1 MKSFPRSRVKGE
13 TVREAV
19 AGILLSEI
27 KDPRV
32 ELVTVTSVEV
42 SPDLRHANVFVTAHG
57 GEERYAEVLE
67 GLRSAS
73 GRIRTLLGHQVRMRY
88 VPELHFLIDPSVDQA
103 TRINEVIEHE
113 RTVHPDLA
121 ARPDPAGDEARAD
134 EGGSRER

>member
-19 AGILLSEI
+19 AGILLSDI

-57 GEERYAEVLE
+57 GAERYAQALD
-67 GLRSAS
+67 GLRAAS

-88 VPELHFLIDPSVDQA
+88 VPELHFLIDPSLDQA
-103 TRINEVIEHE
+103 ARISELIEHA
-113 RTVHPDLA
+113 RVTHPDLA
-121 ARPDPAGDEARAD
+121 VDDVGADGRAAHED
-134 EGGSRER
+134 